1 MTNTNESTKKASPN
15 KKKLNWIVSGLKP
28 IKENRKKSWGLVIV
42 DCFDPFCE
50 KTWDRKKFGRCNKVE
65 INQRL
70 IDDQS
75 KKMCFSSQ
83 KWNCCKKFER
93 TLHWSEFEV
102 FKKTE
107 WVEFD
112 GDGVSKRKL
121 KFMSLR
127 LHLLWDECPNEFDYK
142 LVLLGL
148 FFGWG
153 GKEGARS
160 ETFDNR

>member
-1 MTNTNESTKKASPN
+1 MKLLQKILNERFIEAN
-15 KKKLNWIVSGLKP
+15 LK
-28 IKENRKKSWGLVIV
+28 
-42 DCFDPFCE
+42 F
-50 KTWDRKKFGRCNKVE
+50 
-65 INQRL
+65 
-70 IDDQS
+70 
-75 KKMCFSSQ
+75 
-83 KWNCCKKFER
+83 
-93 TLHWSEFEV
+93 

-127 LHLLWDECPNEFDYK
+127 LHMLWDECPNEFDYK
-142 LVLLGL
+142 LVLLRL

>member
-1 MTNTNESTKKASPN
+1 MKLLQKLLNERFIEAN
-15 KKKLNWIVSGLKP
+15 LK
-28 IKENRKKSWGLVIV
+28 
-42 DCFDPFCE
+42 F
-50 KTWDRKKFGRCNKVE
+50 
-65 INQRL
+65 
-70 IDDQS
+70 
-75 KKMCFSSQ
+75 
-83 KWNCCKKFER
+83 
-93 TLHWSEFEV
+93 

-112 GDGVSKRKL
+112 GDGASKRKL

-127 LHLLWDECPNEFDYK
+127 LHMLGDECTNEFDYK

-160 ETFDNR
+160 ETFDSR